1 MITLIIVL
9 LILITLSVILV
20 VFITTFNQFQDYTI
34 RINEAE
40 ESIDSTLR
48 MSISIY
54 NEKSDIDALIDG
66 LIKINEMF
74 KKYNKES

>member
-1 MITLIIVL
+1 MNICLRSGNHCAQPFL
-9 LILITLSVILV
+9 RSLG
-20 VFITTFNQFQDYTI
+20 
-34 RINEAE
+34 
-40 ESIDSTLR
+40 IDSTLR